1 MIKLQ
6 VFGTGCTKCQML
18 GEHAE
23 AAAQALG
30 LEYSL
35 EKVTDM
41 SAIIDAGVM
50 QTPALAIDGDIKV
63 SGRVPTVETLK
74 ALYKNTAM

>member
-1 MIKLQ
+1 MKLQ
-6 VFGTGCTKCQML
+6 VFGTGCSKCQML
-18 GEHAE
+18 GKHAE

-30 LEYSL
+30 LDYEL

-41 SAIIDAGVM
+41 NAIVEAGVM
-50 QTPALAIDGDIKV
+50 TTPALVVDGDIKV

-74 ALYKNTAM
+74 SLLR